1 MRSISYVALPNKKKS
16 YENKDTKLVM
26 EEMID
31 ESEMFPSWLVSSA
44 TFLNKSSLTSEGMW
58 ITFYD
63 KKNWESLTI
72 L

>member
-1 MRSISYVALPNKKKS
+1 MPKKKS
-16 YENKDTKLVM
+16 YENEATKLVM

-31 ESEMFPSWLVSSA
+31 EPEMFPSWPVSSA

-63 KKNWESLTI
+63 KNNEKKNWESLKF